1 MWQPCELLY
10 TCYIL
15 TTVEGCRHER
25 HAARRDQYR
34 QRPAH
39 WPLPRIEALV
49 TGATCP
55 LQLSVCLSRVP
66 SQQTT
71 QRVQKRLLLS
81 TNKKCAEQL
90 TDAIHCYI
98 GFLSFRSVLVVI
110 TAMHACFHFFY
121 VYYIFTITRCKS
133 AKVSFMYC
141 TSNFC
146 IRNIDHSTLA
156 QPESAKKFS

>member
-1 MWQPCELLY
+1 MWHVSSRSGVATLRTAIHLLHS
-10 TCYIL
+10 YI
-15 TTVEGCRHER
+15 TVERCRHER

-34 QRPAH
+34 QRPAQ

-90 TDAIHCYI
+90 TDAIHCTLYRI
-98 GFLSFRSVLVVI
+98 FIIPVSARGNNSDARLFSFFLCLLHFYNNKVQKSRSCIVLVI
-110 TAMHACFHFFY
+110 
-121 VYYIFTITRCKS
+121 S
-133 AKVSFMYC
+133 A
-141 TSNFC
+141 
-146 IRNIDHSTLA
+146 
-156 QPESAKKFS
+156 

>member
-1 MWQPCELLY
+1 MWHVSSRSGVATLRTAIHLLH
-10 TCYIL
+10 TYI
-15 TTVEGCRHER
+15 TVERCRHER

-133 AKVSFMYC
+133 LVHVLY
-141 TSNFC
+141 
-146 IRNIDHSTLA
+146 
-156 QPESAKKFS
+156 